1 MNRAAD
7 TGAPLLQVRD
17 LSVSFQVANREV
29 KAVRNISFDIKKG
42 ETVAVVGESGSGKT
56 VTALSI
62 LQLLPYPTASHPS
75 GSILFRGQEM
85 LRTSPAKLRSIRGD
99 RISMIFQEPMTSL
112 NPLHTVEKQ
121 ISETLFLHKGLGKAA
136 AHARVIELL
145 KLVGLPEAEEKL
157 KSYPHQLSGGQR
169 QRVMIAMA
177 LANEPDLLIADEPT
191 TALDVTIQAQILNLL
206 KDLKGKLGMAVL
218 LITHDL
224 TIVEKMADRT
234 CVMTAGEIVEQ
245 GATAAIFASP
255 QHAYTKHLIA
265 AAPKGRKTKARPDA
279 PVVIKAQDVKVWF
292 PIKRGFLRRVAG
304 YVKAVDGVTL
314 TVREGHTLGVVG
326 ESGCGKTSL
335 ALALLRLE
343 RSQGD
348 IMFLGQNIQGW
359 GSAKMR
365 PLRRE
370 MQIVFQDPF
379 ASLSPRMSVGDIVGE
394 GLDVHGLAGDRDERR
409 ARITQ
414 ALSEVGLD
422 PESRDRYPHEF
433 SGGQRQRI
441 AIARAMALKPRFVVL
456 DEPTSAL
463 DMSVQA
469 QIVDL
474 LRDLQT
480 RHNLAYLFI
489 SHDLRV
495 VRAMADE
502 ILVMRGG
509 VVVEQGT
516 ADAIFE
522 HPREA
527 YTRALIAAAF
537 NLEAV
542 ETAAVAT

>member
-1 MNRAAD
+1 MNRTND
-7 TGAPLLQVRD
+7 TGAPLLHVRD
-17 LSVSFQVANREV
+17 LSVSFHVAGREV

-42 ETVAVVGESGSGKT
+42 ETVALVGESGSGKT

-121 ISETLFLHKGLGKAA
+121 ISETLFLHKGLDKAA

-157 KSYPHQLSGGQR
+157 RSYPHQLSGGQR

-206 KDLKGKLGMAVL
+206 KDIKAKLGMAVL

-245 GATAAIFASP
+245 GPTATIFASP
-255 QHAYTKHLIA
+255 QHLYTKRLMA
-265 AAPKGRKTKARPDA
+265 AAPKGRKEAANPAA
-279 PVVIKAQDVKVWF
+279 PIVMEAKDLKVWF
-292 PIKRGFLRRVAG
+292 PIKRGFLRRIKG

-314 TVREGHTLGVVG
+314 NVREGHTMGVVG

-348 IMFLGQNIQGW
+348 ILFRGQNIQGW

-394 GLDVHGLAGDRDERR
+394 GLDVHGMAGSRDERR

-474 LRDLQT
+474 LRDLQI

-502 ILVMRGG
+502 IVVMKGG
-509 VVVEQGT
+509 IVVEQGT
-516 ADAIFE
+516 ADTIFE
-522 HPREA
+522 QPREA

-542 ETAAVAT
+542 ETAAVAI